1 MPDIGSA
8 RSKDIQNEDS
18 RIIIDA
24 VYFSG
29 KSFLESGLYSDL
41 VSNVTDGNAHLLDST
56 TSAPKDNYYKKTD
69 TDGIDAAK
77 SDRTNWVIYKFGPV
91 VEKHHENSVQR
102 VYRKQ
107 NNKTTQHRLLL
118 LHFLTEEKE
127 YKNEQNKAKHH
138 DDCSTAHPP
147 RSPLR
152 SVVGISSQDETREFV
167 VLEGTNI
174 HLCVLVDQGDALT
187 LVEQTELVDT
197 VHVRSA
203 NDLPIIPSP
212 LHYRRV
218 IPVVA
223 GGVVGKSLPHVWV
236 QHHELDL
243 YIVRLRVKPPSHP
256 NSVRLPL
263 LSVELLDVDGVV
275 QFVLNAVHHV
285 VASDLR
291 LRITTP

>member
-1 MPDIGSA
+1 M
-8 RSKDIQNEDS
+8 
-18 RIIIDA
+18 
-24 VYFSG
+24 
-29 KSFLESGLYSDL
+29 
-41 VSNVTDGNAHLLDST
+41 TDGNAHLLDST

-91 VEKHHENSVQR
+91 VENHYENSVQH

-107 NNKTTQHRLLL
+107 NNKTTQHRLRL

-174 HLCVLVDQGDALT
+174 YLCVLVDQGDALA
-187 LVEQTELVDT
+187 LVEQTELV
-197 VHVRSA
+197 A
-203 NDLPIIPSP
+203 C
-212 LHYRRV
+212 
-218 IPVVA
+218 
-223 GGVVGKSLPHVWV
+223 GVVGKGLPHVRV

-243 YIVRLRVKPPSHP
+243 HIVRLRVKPPSHP

-275 QFVLNAVHHV
+275 QFVLNAVYHV